1 MQIKFGLPAVNYEPY
16 GGALF
21 NSIHHVRILVHNAD
35 EMVLYLDQ
43 NFGMTPL
50 KVQVYEKRGMKNA
63 IYKVGSTNVEFTEPL
78 DMNSKMG
85 EFLKQ
90 QGPGVYHIAF
100 GVDNIQNAAKMLSEK
115 GNKLKGENGMT
126 QSAEGYMTSN
136 IDPEYSLGFPF
147 QIAEG

>member
-1 MQIKFGLPAVNYEPY
+1 M
-16 GGALF
+16 F
-21 NSIHHVRILVHNAD
+21 NFIHHVRILVHNAD
-35 EMVLYLDQ
+35 EMVQYLEQ

-50 KVQVYEKRGMKNA
+50 KVQVYENRGMKNA

-78 DMNSKMG
+78 DLNSKMG

-100 GVDNIQNAAKMLSEK
+100 GVDDIKNAAKILADK
-115 GNKLKGENGMT
+115 GNKLKGDTSLT
-126 QSAEGYMTSN
+126 QSAEGYLTSS
-136 IDPEYSLGFPF
+136 IDPESALGFPF